1 MDWQQ
6 NRLFIA
12 GAVLLLVGAL
22 AFYVVRART
31 GDTVVE
37 SSERPSLPAMAED
50 DITALE
56 LTRPATDDVEAQ
68 TVRLERHDGAWHV
81 VEPITAPADPSAL
94 DTALDKL
101 DELEVVGIAASHASH
116 HEELEVDD
124 AHGVHVV
131 VHGADDAVIADL
143 IIGAF
148 RGGNTMVRV
157 AGQDQVVT
165 VRGSIRFAFSRDL
178 KDWRNRS
185 MLDLEADRVQDIAF
199 TGPNGTFH
207 FARPMTAPPPAEEP
221 AEPAGEDDEEAPA
234 PGPTLG
240 DWQPVEVS
248 YVPAPAA
255 DVDAGPAA
263 APGAPLTSIEH
274 YAASRVRSVVSSL
287 AHMRASDFA
296 ETSVTRD
303 AAGITAASPRV
314 TLTVGDGAT
323 AEHHTITLG
332 SETPGESHNFYAMRD
347 GDDTIFVIS
356 RFLSEK
362 VSPTAA
368 SFAES
373 ATPAPAP
380 TDGEP
385 EMPDMPGG
393 PGGQIPPELMEQI
406 QRQLQAQGMGGP

>member
-1 MDWQQ
+1 MNWQQ

-12 GAVLLLVGAL
+12 AAVLLVAGAL
-22 AFYVVRART
+22 AFYMVRSRT
-31 GDTVVE
+31 GDTVVGT
-37 SSERPSLPAMAED
+37 SERPSLPDIDED
-50 DITALE
+50 DVTALD
-56 LTRPATDDVEAQ
+56 LTRPGTDGAPADH
-68 TVRLERHDGAWHV
+68 VRLERHDGVWHV
-81 VEPITAPADPSAL
+81 VDPIAALADPSAL

-101 DELEVVGIAASHASH
+101 DELEVAGIAASHDTH
-116 HEELEVDD
+116 HEELEVDE

-143 IIGAF
+143 IVGAF

-185 MLDLEADRVQDIAF
+185 VLDLEADDVSEIAF
-199 TGPNGTFH
+199 AGPNGTFR
-207 FARPMTAPPPAEEP
+207 FARPVTAPAPAEEP
-221 AEPAGEDDEEAPA
+221 AEGEDEEEAAA
-234 PGPTLG
+234 PTPTLG
-240 DWQPVEVS
+240 EWAPVEVS
-248 YVPAPAA
+248 YVPVPAA
-255 DVDAGPAA
+255 DVDAGPAP
-263 APGAPLTSIEH
+263 APAAPLTAIEH
-274 YAASRVRSVVSSL
+274 FQASRVRSIVSSL

-303 AAGITAASPRV
+303 SAGFTAASPRV
-314 TLTVGDGAT
+314 TLTIGDAR
-323 AEHHTITLG
+323 HVVTLG
-332 SETPGESHNFYAMRD
+332 NEIPGDSHNFYAMRD

-362 VSPTAA
+362 IHPTAA
-368 SFAES
+368 AFEES
-373 ATPAPAP
+373 ATPPAP
-380 TDGEP
+380 EP
-385 EMPDMPGG
+385 SEGDMPEMPGG

>member
-12 GAVLLLVGAL
+12 GAVLLIAGAL
-22 AFYVVRART
+22 AFYMVRSRT
-31 GDTVVE
+31 GDTVVGTT
-37 SSERPSLPAMAED
+37 ERPTLPDIDED
-50 DITALE
+50 DVTALD
-56 LTRPATDDVEAQ
+56 LTRPASETGPAEH
-68 TVRLERHDGAWHV
+68 VRLERHDGVWHV
-81 VEPITAPADPSAL
+81 VDPIQALADPSAI

-101 DELEVVGIAASHASH
+101 DELEIAGIAASHASH

-143 IIGAF
+143 IVGAF

-157 AGQDQVVT
+157 SDQDQVVT

-185 MLDLEADRVQDIAF
+185 VLDLEADEVREIAF
-199 TGPNGTFH
+199 TGPNGTFRYT
-207 FARPMTAPPPAEEP
+207 RPTTAPAPI
-221 AEPAGEDDEEAPA
+221 GEDEEAPTHA
-234 PGPTLG
+234 ALG
-240 DWQPVEVS
+240 DWQQTEIS
-248 YVPAPAA
+248 YVPAPATDA
-255 DVDAGPAA
+255 DAGPAR
-263 APGAPLTSIEH
+263 APAAPLTAIEH
-274 YAASRVRSVVSSL
+274 FTPSRVRSIVSSL

-296 ETSVTRD
+296 EPGVTLEG
-303 AAGITAASPRV
+303 AGFSGLSPRV
-314 TLTVGDGAT
+314 TLTLGEGAE
-323 AEHHTITLG
+323 AQHHTVTLG
-332 SETPGESHNFYAMRD
+332 GETPGESHNFYAMRD

-362 VSPTAA
+362 INPTAA
-368 SFAES
+368 AFEES
-373 ATPAPAP
+373 ATPTPAP
-380 TDGEP
+380 SDGDGEG
-385 EMPDMPGG
+385 EMPEMPGG